1 MKYIKLFEEINREE
15 EDELSAFGFDTDDLK
30 LRRFAQQVSDEILDE
45 YDYAIEAGRI
55 SARDYSPEEMYDYI
69 KELCSDN
76 DITADEVIAD
86 FEWRA
91 ITHELGLGNI

>member
-1 MKYIKLFEEINREE
+1 MKHIKLFEEINRED
-15 EDELSAFGFDTDDLK
+15 EDELSALGFDTDDLK

-45 YDYAIEAGRI
+45 YDYAVEAGRI
-55 SARDYSPEEMYDYI
+55 SASDYSPEEMYDYI

-86 FEWRA
+86 FEWRS
-91 ITHELGLGNI
+91 ITWELGLGNI